1 MSEQEK
7 PAGATVLVIDDD
19 GRVQAALHTILEGAG
34 HNIIEAYDGGTATE
48 IFQAQHD
55 EIDAVIMDWKMPG
68 LDGHNWV
75 TLMLAA
81 DPNAQIIF
89 CTAYE
94 IDEHIRRELETQ
106 VVGFLDKPIDR
117 ERLLSFV
124 DKALAQRRAT
134 ASGPPG
140 E

>member
-1 MSEQEK
+1 MTEQEK

-19 GRVQAALHTILEGAG
+19 GRIHAALRTILEGAG
-34 HNIIEAYDGGTATE
+34 HNIIEAYDGGTATQ

-55 EIDAVIMDWKMPG
+55 EIDIVIMDWKMPG
-68 LDGHNWV
+68 LDGHNWI
-75 TLMLAA
+75 TLLLDA

-89 CTAYE
+89 CTAYDV
-94 IDEHIRRELETQ
+94 DEDIRRRLEMQ
-106 VVGFLDKPIDR
+106 VVGFLDKPIDQ

-134 ASGPPG
+134 TSGPPG